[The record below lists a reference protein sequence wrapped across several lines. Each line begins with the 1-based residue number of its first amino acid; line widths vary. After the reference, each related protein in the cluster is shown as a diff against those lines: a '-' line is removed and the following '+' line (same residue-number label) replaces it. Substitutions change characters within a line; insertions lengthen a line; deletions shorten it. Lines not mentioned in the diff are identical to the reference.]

1 MLINIIDKILES
13 IERNEMEIQRAIKE
27 GILVLKTDIMAKR
40 EEFYFKLYK
49 NLKENKL
56 KK

>member
-27 GILVLKTDIMAKR
+27 GFLVLRTDIMAKR
-40 EEFYFKLYK
+40 EEFYFKLYE